1 MWSKHLGVWDP
12 QWFVWYQRRGWNRMV
27 QTWCHRCL
35 SIHHISMWLSGGP
48 PRFPKPRP
56 WQGCW
61 GLMGVGGGL
70 WRITMYNYVK
80 YRRRFGRWFC
90 FVLFSNISRFT
101 CVSDDRDMKWVQTYM
116 KLTNVLPWKE
126 WISVIGDIHSA
137 VPNQTHGPWCTD
149 QTTYPLYVNL
159 KVGKIR
165 LRNTSSSGGKF
176 LPQMKQHKRGW
187 MVGEISFDQF
197 QTKRCF
203 EEGCLVL
210 ADGRAR
216 SLFLPE
222 KLKLP
227 WAVRCDGW
235 TECRGDGQN

>member
-70 WRITMYNYVK
+70 WRITMYNYIK

-159 KVGKIR
+159 KVGKIGWGI
-165 LRNTSSSGGKF
+165 LRAQVANFCHGWNNIRGVGWLEKF
-176 LPQMKQHKRGW
+176 LLA
-187 MVGEISFDQF
+187 SFRPRD
-197 QTKRCF
+197 
-203 EEGCLVL
+203 VL
-210 ADGRAR
+210 KKDVW
-216 SLFLPE
+216 F
-222 KLKLP
+222 
-227 WAVRCDGW
+227 
-235 TECRGDGQN
+235 

>member
-1 MWSKHLGVWDP
+1 MVLFCSVLQHLQVYICKW
-12 QWFVWYQRRGWNRMV
+12 WYR
-27 QTWCHRCL
+27 HE
-35 SIHHISMWLSGGP
+35 ISM
-48 PRFPKPRP
+48 
-56 WQGCW
+56 
-61 GLMGVGGGL
+61 
-70 WRITMYNYVK
+70 N
-80 YRRRFGRWFC
+80 
-90 FVLFSNISRFT
+90 
-101 CVSDDRDMKWVQTYM
+101 M
-116 KLTNVLPWKE
+116 KLTHVLLWKE

-176 LPQMKQHKRGW
+176 LPRMKQHKRGW

-210 ADGRAR
+210 ADGGAR